1 MRAGPVWASALTPA
15 LDGCQCGAMD
25 REAYRAYVGPG
36 PSAEALAAGF
46 EAYETQCSRGRHVRT
61 TPMPIFV

>member
-1 MRAGPVWASALTPA
+1 
-15 LDGCQCGAMD
+15 MD